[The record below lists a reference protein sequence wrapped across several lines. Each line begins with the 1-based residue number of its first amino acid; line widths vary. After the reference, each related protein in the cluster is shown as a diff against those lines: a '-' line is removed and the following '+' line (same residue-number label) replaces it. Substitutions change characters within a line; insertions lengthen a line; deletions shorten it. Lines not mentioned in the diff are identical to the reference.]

1 VDAEALRE
9 AALKVCVLKDSPAEP
24 NFTTQLNRR
33 NIPYEV
39 NRFDRPDQAGQ
50 AYGEGECEA
59 FVGDRA
65 TLAAERSALENPG
78 GHLLAPIEEY
88 PVVMSAPRLEGLN
101 LVGGTRLTPEYAAI
115 LFGLVL
121 YTAAFIAEIVRA
133 GILAVPRGQ
142 SEAARALGLTE
153 GQRLRLVVL
162 PQALRVI
169 IPPLTSQYLNLTKNS
184 SLAIAVGYPDLV
196 AVTNTILNQSG
207 RAIQVVA
214 LVMLSYLSVSL
225 AISALL
231 NWYNR
236 RVALVER

>member
-1 VDAEALRE
+1 
-9 AALKVCVLKDSPAEP
+9 
-24 NFTTQLNRR
+24 
-33 NIPYEV
+33 
-39 NRFDRPDQAGQ
+39 
-50 AYGEGECEA
+50 
-59 FVGDRA
+59 
-65 TLAAERSALENPG
+65 
-78 GHLLAPIEEY
+78 
-88 PVVMSAPRLEGLN
+88 
-101 LVGGTRLTPEYAAI
+101 LVI
-115 LFGLVL
+115 
-121 YTAAFIAEIVRA
+121 YTGAFIAEIVRA
-133 GILAVPRGQ
+133 GIQSVARGQ

-184 SLAIAVGYPDLV
+184 SLAIAVAFPDLV

-207 RAIQVVA
+207 RAVQVVV
-214 LVMLSYLSVSL
+214 LVMLSYLVVSL

>member
-1 VDAEALRE
+1 VA
-9 AALKVCVLKDSPAEP
+9 
-24 NFTTQLNRR
+24 
-33 NIPYEV
+33 
-39 NRFDRPDQAGQ
+39 
-50 AYGEGECEA
+50 
-59 FVGDRA
+59 
-65 TLAAERSALENPG
+65 
-78 GHLLAPIEEY
+78 
-88 PVVMSAPRLEGLN
+88 
-101 LVGGTRLTPEYAAI
+101 
-115 LFGLVL
+115 
-121 YTAAFIAEIVRA
+121 
-133 GILAVPRGQ
+133 RGQ

-184 SLAIAVGYPDLV
+184 SLAIAVAFPDLV

-207 RAIQVVA
+207 RAVQVVV
-214 LVMLSYLSVSL
+214 LVMLSYLVVSL